1 MDKKQILGE
10 IIVTE
15 GNVIPVVQQHE
26 ECLPHIKEKIDELAK
41 RVDTLYRM
49 DWVIILLVVGV
60 FGEKALGYIAK
71 LI

>member
-26 ECLPHIKEKIDELAK
+26 EALPIIKEELK
-41 RVDTLYRM
+41 KLTRM
-49 DWVIILLVVGV
+49 NWTIIVMLALA
-60 FGEKALGYIAK
+60 FGEKAMQWIK
-71 LI
+71 L